1 MNVEQRNRLISIVLA
16 IIIIAL
22 GYYLYRSIVDPYQ
35 EVIEREQMT
44 ERVRDRM
51 TNIRDALILF
61 EREVDSFPPSDGGLD
76 TLVHHLK
83 TDSLMGNQVDSL
95 FNSEEDP
102 SEEVNVDSLIYSPRP
117 PHSKF
122 EYSVNDTLRPPIY
135 LLEDPDSEDRIGS
148 LENTAEINESSWN

>member
-44 ERVRDRM
+44 ERVRERM
-51 TNIRDALILF
+51 TTVREALNLYK
-61 EREVDSFPPSDGGLD
+61 RRVDSFPPSDGGLD
-76 TLVHHLK
+76 TLVQYLK
-83 TDSLMGNQVDSL
+83 TDSLMSIQADSIL
-95 FNSEEDP
+95 APEDP
-102 SEEVNVDSLIYSPRP
+102 AEEFNADSLIYSPRP

-135 LLEDPDSEDRIGS
+135 LLKDPDSEDKIGS
-148 LENTAEINESSWN
+148 LENTTELNEASWN